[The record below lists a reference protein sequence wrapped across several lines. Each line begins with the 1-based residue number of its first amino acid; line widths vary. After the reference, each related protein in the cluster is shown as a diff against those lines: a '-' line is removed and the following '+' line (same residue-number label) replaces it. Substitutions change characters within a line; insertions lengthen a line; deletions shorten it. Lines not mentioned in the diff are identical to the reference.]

1 MSIGILSASFLAVSF
16 MAAVGVA
23 ASGLAAG
30 IFACGGCAASVFA
43 LGGAAAGK
51 YAFGGAA
58 VGGMASR
65 IIAVGKDADGEIA
78 MNFPVAAE
86 ELKAVIN
93 TRLPES
99 PKFIVDFSPLW
110 RISLANR
117 SGKSPQIS
125 EICDLRDFLFP
136 FVNSEI
142 KILEDILRFFT
153 PKRQLVGVIQAHAE
167 IVAVP
172 AAVKSEPVLGIF
184 DGYRSTS

>member
-1 MSIGILSASFLAVSF
+1 

-43 LGGAAAGK
+43 LGGAA
-51 YAFGGAA
+51 
-58 VGGMASR
+58 VGGMASG

-93 TRLPES
+93 TRLPET

-117 SGKSPQIS
+117 RGKSPQIS